1 MKRKTYQREAITL
14 IFEREKRPL
23 TIPEIVEAGREI
35 VPSLNQATVYRNLN
49 RLIQEGQLQKVQP
62 SKPGGLYEL
71 AKAEHHHYFHC
82 RKCNRSFEIPGC
94 GLRQKGAVGGGFIIE
109 DHKVFLF
116 GVCQSCSC

>member
-1 MKRKTYQREAITL
+1 MKRKTYQRKAITH

-23 TIPEIVEAGREI
+23 TITEIVDAGREI

-49 RLIQEGQLQKVQP
+49 RLIQEGKLQKVQH
-62 SKPGGLYEL
+62 SKLVGLYEL
-71 AKAEHHHYFHC
+71 ANTGHHHYFHC
-82 RKCNRSFEIPGC
+82 RKCDRSFEIPGC
-94 GLRQKGAVGGGFIIE
+94 GLRQKGAIAGGFIIE